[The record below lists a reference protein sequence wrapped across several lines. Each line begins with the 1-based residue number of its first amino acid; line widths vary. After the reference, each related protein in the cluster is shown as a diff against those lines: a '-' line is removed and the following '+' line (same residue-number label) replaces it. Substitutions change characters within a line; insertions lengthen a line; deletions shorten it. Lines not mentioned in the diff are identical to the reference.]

1 MSTVE
6 LKGHLIC
13 AHDQDAMIVRRHLPQ
28 HIELTRAE
36 PGCLHFDVQQ
46 SDDALVWTVSEAFV
60 SQAAFE
66 AHRARVRAS
75 DWGRATAGIKRD
87 YVISCGDG

>member
-6 LKGHLIC
+6 LEGRLIC
-13 AHDQDAMIVRRHLPQ
+13 EDDQEAKIVRRHLPR

-36 PGCLHFDVQQ
+36 SGCLHFDVEQT
-46 SDDALVWTVSEAFV
+46 DDPLVWTVSEKFV
-60 SQAAFE
+60 SQAAFDT
-66 AHRARVRAS
+66 HQARVGAS

-87 YVISCGDG
+87 YVISQGDG